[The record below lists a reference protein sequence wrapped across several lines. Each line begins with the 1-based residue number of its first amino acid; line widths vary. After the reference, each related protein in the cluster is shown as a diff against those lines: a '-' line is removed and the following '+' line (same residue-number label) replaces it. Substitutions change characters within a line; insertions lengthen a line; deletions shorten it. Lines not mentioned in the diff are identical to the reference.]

1 MYSRKKKEQNSLLKI
16 FLQRSR
22 SAANFLQESI
32 LIAFDYLWK
41 VLLSDK
47 DFATP

>member
-1 MYSRKKKEQNSLLKI
+1 MILISMHNVITWILDRGG
-16 FLQRSR
+16 SR

-47 DFATP
+47 NFATP